1 MLPLPRGVPD
11 ARGDDEAHAAASE
24 QPPPQ
29 GVLDA
34 VVTQVNKFGFFAEA
48 GPLSI
53 FVSNQLIE
61 DDMTFRCDGENSYV
75 SEDEAVKI
83 VKGAEVRVRV
93 VGMRIDASEIFCI
106 ATLKENYL
114 GVIGN
119 PEMGEG
125 VQA

>member
-1 MLPLPRGVPD
+1 M
-11 ARGDDEAHAAASE
+11 
-24 QPPPQ
+24 
-29 GVLDA
+29 
-34 VVTQVNKFGFFAEA
+34 
-48 GPLSI
+48 
-53 FVSNQLIE
+53 
-61 DDMTFRCDGENSYV
+61 
-75 SEDEAVKI
+75 KI

>member
-1 MLPLPRGVPD
+1 
-11 ARGDDEAHAAASE
+11 
-24 QPPPQ
+24 
-29 GVLDA
+29 
-34 VVTQVNKFGFFAEA
+34 
-48 GPLSI
+48 
-53 FVSNQLIE
+53 
-61 DDMTFRCDGENSYV
+61 MTFRCDGENSHV

-93 VGMRIDASEIFCI
+93 VGMRIDASEIFCMPRSRRI
-106 ATLKENYL
+106 TL